1 MEVVCSGSYAM
12 IPLQVRGLLYLG
24 FEQVGNKKCLEI
36 LPPVLTSLLQSQALN
51 QEIPSLQLH
60 SRERAVAGCSFMHC
74 RHSGDCTCGVLGY
87 QAHLLAHLN
96 PDLSGLPQQ
105 P

>member
-1 MEVVCSGSYAM
+1 MRDDSDGSGLLCSGSYAM

-24 FEQVGNKKCLEI
+24 FEQLGNKKRLEI

-60 SRERAVAGCSFMHC
+60 SRERAVAGCCFMHC
-74 RHSGDCTCGVLGY
+74 RRSGDCMWCVR
-87 QAHLLAHLN
+87 
-96 PDLSGLPQQ
+96 LPST
-105 P
+105 PAGTPES